1 VSQETDDRPA
11 RERRSLEDG
20 IAEWR
25 SYVRRRQ
32 AIHAVDVDELEDHL
46 RSQAS
51 ALVAA
56 GLTEDEAFLIAVKR
70 IGDLDAL
77 SREFAREHSER
88 LWKRLV
94 VAPGA
99 ASGSGGDTRE
109 ALVAVAL
116 AVGAA
121 VAIKVP
127 ELFGVRMDPNEELP
141 RLYVRNLSLFALPF
155 LAAFFAVR
163 RSLPPLG
170 RLWLAAPFV
179 VGALAINLMPFAT
192 GGPAEVLAVPVA
204 HTEMLAVLHLP
215 IALWLAVGY
224 AYVSGRWRDHDQRM
238 NYVRFSGEW
247 FIYYALI
254 ALGGGV
260 LMGLTAFVFSSIGLR
275 PESLV
280 ATWILPC
287 GAVGAVVVAAW
298 LVEAKQS
305 VIENM
310 APVLTLLFTPLLTL
324 LLLAFLATV
333 AWTGSGIAVGREL
346 LIGFDLLLV
355 VVVGL
360 VLYAMSA
367 RDPHKPPGPFDALQ
381 LLLVACALL
390 VDALALW
397 AVSAR
402 ISEFGLSPN
411 KVAALGENLI
421 LLVNLGW
428 TAVLY
433 ARFLAGRVA
442 FAPLERWQTAY
453 LPVYA
458 LWAWVVVVV
467 FPPLFGFR

>member
-1 VSQETDDRPA
+1 VSQETDHPKA
-11 RERRSLEDG
+11 GERKSLEEG

-25 SYVRRRQ
+25 SYLRRRQ
-32 AIHAVDVDELEDHL
+32 AIHSVDVDELEDHL
-46 RSQAS
+46 RSQTS
-51 ALVAA
+51 ALEEA

-94 VAPGA
+94 VAPDA
-99 ASGSGGDTRE
+99 ASGSGGGIKE

-116 AVGAA
+116 AVAA
-121 VAIKVP
+121 AGAIKVP
-127 ELFGVRMDPNEELP
+127 ELFGVRMHKDQELP
-141 RLYVRNLSLFALPF
+141 AFYLRNFSLFVLPF
-155 LAAFFAVR
+155 LAAFFALK
-163 RSLPPLG
+163 RSLAPAG
-170 RLWLAAPFV
+170 RLWLAAPFA
-179 VGALAINLMPFAT
+179 VGAVVINLMPFAA
-192 GGPAEVLAVPVA
+192 GGSTEILAA
-204 HTEMLAVLHLP
+204 LHLP

-224 AYVSGRWRDHDQRM
+224 AYAAGRWRDHDQRM

-254 ALGGGV
+254 AFGGGV
-260 LMGLTAFVFSSIGLR
+260 LMALTAFVFSSIGLK
-275 PESLV
+275 PEWLV
-280 ATWILPC
+280 TTWILPC
-287 GAVGAVVVAAW
+287 GAVGAVVIAAW

-310 APVLTLLFTPLLTL
+310 APVLTLLFTPLFTL
-324 LLLAFLATV
+324 LLLAFLATM
-333 AWTGSGIAVGREL
+333 AWTGSGIAVGREV

-355 VVVGL
+355 LVVGL

-367 RDPHKPPGPFDALQ
+367 RDPQKAPGLFDALQ
-381 LLLVACALL
+381 LLLVVCALL
-390 VDALALW
+390 VDAMALW
-397 AVSAR
+397 AIAAR
-402 ISEFGLSPN
+402 ISEFGFSPN

-428 TAVLY
+428 SAVLY

-442 FAPLERWQTAY
+442 FAQLERWQTAY

-458 LWAWVVVVV
+458 LWAWVVVVL
-467 FPPLFGFR
+467 FPPAFGFR

>member
-1 VSQETDDRPA
+1 MSQETDHPA
-11 RERRSLEDG
+11 GVRASLEAG

-32 AIHAVDVDELEDHL
+32 AIHPVDVDELEDHL
-46 RSQAS
+46 RSEAGR
-51 ALVAA
+51 LVEA

-70 IGDLDAL
+70 IGALDAL

-94 VAPGA
+94 VASDAP
-99 ASGSGGDTRE
+99 SGSEGGLKE

-116 AVGAA
+116 AVAAA
-121 VAIKVP
+121 VTIKAP
-127 ELFGVRMDPNEELP
+127 ELFGVRMHPDQELP
-141 RLYVRNLSLFALPF
+141 ALYVRNLSLFALPF
-155 LAAFFAVR
+155 LAAFFAWK
-163 RSLPPLG
+163 RSLAPLA

-179 VGALAINLMPFAT
+179 VGALAMNVAPFAPGAHT
-192 GGPAEVLAVPVA
+192 EVLAA
-204 HTEMLAVLHLP
+204 LHLP
-215 IALWLAVGY
+215 IALWLAVGF
-224 AYVSGRWRDHDQRM
+224 AYVAGRWRDHAQRM

-287 GAVGAVVVAAW
+287 GAVGAVVIAAW

-310 APVLTLLFTPLLTL
+310 APVLTLLFTPLFTL
-324 LLLAFLATV
+324 LLLAFLATM
-333 AWTGSGIAVGREL
+333 AWTGSGIAVEREV

-355 VVVGL
+355 LVVGL
-360 VLYAMSA
+360 VLYAVSA
-367 RDPHKPPGPFDALQ
+367 RDPQKPPGPFDALQ
-381 LLLVACALL
+381 LLLVVCALL

-397 AVSAR
+397 AIAAR
-402 ISEFGLSPN
+402 ISEFGFSPN
-411 KVAALGENLI
+411 KVAALGENLV

-428 TAVLY
+428 AAVLY
-433 ARFLAGRVA
+433 ARFLAGRTA
-442 FAPLERWQTAY
+442 FAQLERWQTAY

-467 FPPLFGFR
+467 FPPVFGWR